1 MSTYSTYNLS
11 REEIEQYATIG
22 FHLAVDN
29 MVKND
34 IISKEQAEHYQTF
47 TCIVLTRE
55 TIYDKLKKFFAKG
68 EKGFDTVKVIAVPL
82 NGNNIKD
89 NS

>member
-1 MSTYSTYNLS
+1 
-11 REEIEQYATIG
+11 
-22 FHLAVDN
+22 

-34 IISKEQAEHYQTF
+34 IITKEQAEHYQTF

-68 EKGFDTVKVIAVPL
+68 EKGFDTIKVIAVPIA
-82 NGNNIKD
+82 GDTVK
-89 NS
+89 

>member
-34 IISKEQAEHYQTF
+34 IISKEQAEYYQTF
-47 TCIVLTRE
+47 TCIVITRE
-55 TIYDKLKKFFAKG
+55 TIYDKLKKYFMKG
-68 EKGFDTVKVIAVPL
+68 ESGFDTVKVLAVPITD
-82 NGNNIKD
+82 NKIKD
-89 NS
+89 NE